1 MNLEKQSKY
10 GNKLER
16 IRHQKVM
23 LFKKVDLRIKS
34 RKEIN
39 QLTQIV

>member
-1 MNLEKQSKY
+1 MNSEKQSKY
-10 GNKLER
+10 GNKQER
-16 IRHQKVM
+16 IRRYKVM
-23 LFKKVDLRIKS
+23 LFKKVNLRIKS